1 MDSLPP
7 KQRKFVLEYLKCLN
21 ASQAARIVGY
31 KQPGVQGNRLL
42 QKDKIKKIIKRHAA
56 KAEKK
61 GIATIE
67 DRKRRLQEI
76 MESAEKDSDSCKA
89 IDILNK
95 MDAAYIER
103 KEVSL
108 QLKLSPEEAEERVIN
123 VYRSNPEIWKRIKN
137 AVDGEAEADTE
148 EEL

>member
-1 MDSLPP
+1 MNNLPP
-7 KQRKFVLEYLKCLN
+7 KQKNFVIEYLKCLN
-21 ASQAARIVGY
+21 ASQAARIAGY
-31 KQPGVQGNRLL
+31 KHPGTQGNRLL
-42 QKDKIKKIIKRHAA
+42 QKDAIKKIIKKHAN

-76 MESAEKDSDSCKA
+76 MDSAEKDSDSCKA
-89 IDILNK
+89 IDILNR

-108 QLKLSPEEAEERVIN
+108 QLKLSPEEAEERVID
-123 VYRSNPEIWKRIKN
+123 VYRANPDIWERIKE
-137 AVDGEAEADTE
+137 AVEGGNNG
-148 EEL
+148 